1 MFEDKIMRKH
11 LTKYTTNLLLL
22 FLSVSFSLIIGEV
35 LLRRIFKPV
44 NYLKPYL
51 VRDDILGHKIKPNSA
66 GHDSWGYRNTT
77 VPNRAD
83 IVAIGD
89 SMTYG
94 VSATADNSWPALL
107 QKYTGKVVYNLS
119 LGGYS
124 PVQYYYLLSNNA
136 LKLNPSIIITGFY
149 YGNDLLEAKNM
160 VDKSSYWKSLVYN
173 NTYEKSISI
182 ENMSEVT
189 IENVKIEEDESRK
202 FMGNMRNLLSHYSVL
217 YRIITF
223 NLADFARF
231 LEVKFYY
238 GDRYNLS
245 ILDINKPKI
254 HTAFS
259 PIYIFKN
266 ENLEDVNV
274 QEGINISL
282 KLFIDMNS
290 ICKSNGIHFVVLL
303 IPTKENVYSKYIKE
317 NKSLKNSDIID
328 NILNY
333 ESIINSFFKEE
344 FKNHNILF
352 VDVLEDLRNAVDKK
366 RIYNSNEDGHP
377 NEYGYEIIARALY
390 QFFQQSHFSDY

>member
-1 MFEDKIMRKH
+1 MRKH

-51 VRDDILGHKIKPNSA
+51 IRDDILGHKIKPNSA
-66 GHDSWGYRNTT
+66 GHDSLGYRNRI

-149 YGNDLLEAKNM
+149 YGNDLFEAKNM
-160 VDKSSYWKSLVYN
+160 IDKSSYWKNLIYN
-173 NTYEKSISI
+173 NTFEKNIPI
-182 ENMSEVT
+182 ENMSDVAT
-189 IENVKIEEDESRK
+189 ENSTIEEDESRK

-223 NLADFARF
+223 NLGDFARF
-231 LEVKFYY
+231 LEIKFYY
-238 GDRYNLS
+238 GNRHNIS

-254 HTAFS
+254 HTGFS
-259 PIYIFKN
+259 PISTFKA
-266 ENLEDVNV
+266 ENLEDINV

-290 ICKSNGIHFVVLL
+290 ICKSNGIHFIVLL

-333 ESIINSFFKEE
+333 ESIINSFF
-344 FKNHNILF
+344 
-352 VDVLEDLRNAVDKK
+352 
-366 RIYNSNEDGHP
+366 
-377 NEYGYEIIARALY
+377 
-390 QFFQQSHFSDY
+390 